1 MAARE
6 SITVL
11 RSSLA
16 DAEPEAL
23 PQREALAIMLG
34 NFDIARFVGLSAPLL
49 LPDCQPAEWVD
60 ARSDVP
66 FRKDVQGD
74 ASREHCT
81 IRVKTLTG
89 KLLRWRF
96 EVAEAIPLRPGES
109 IWARIYVFELVE
121 LFLHDEGGQNH
132 LISFML
138 HDAGTW
144 RTLSHRF
151 LSLEAYGVFG
161 AELRLEMMLLGDGD
175 VQAQVGWWD
184 VSRVDLMGSDLYDWL
199 VLPFNPKMLQYSS
212 GKAGWIQYS
221 YACDRDSWTE
231 TEGPLPNPVPVLS
244 CRVVSTEPNPLL
256 DPCLGP
262 PGLAG
267 GTKPSL
273 LLRVEHPTLG
283 PGTLVGWSRW
293 SLQQDQF
300 ATLPSL
306 TYFTIGENVFVVL
319 PPRQDCACARV
330 QFDRLHEGLRRWN
343 VPISSLS
350 AYHPRQPD
358 QELLLSILNA

>member
-1 MAARE
+1 M
-6 SITVL
+6 
-11 RSSLA
+11 
-16 DAEPEAL
+16 
-23 PQREALAIMLG
+23 
-34 NFDIARFVGLSAPLL
+34 
-49 LPDCQPAEWVD
+49 
-60 ARSDVP
+60 
-66 FRKDVQGD
+66 
-74 ASREHCT
+74 SREHCT

-221 YACDRDSWTE
+221 YACDRDSWTDSE
-231 TEGPLPNPVPVLS
+231 TRRPKGPCPIPCQS
-244 CRVVSTEPNPLL
+244 CRAE
-256 DPCLGP
+256 
-262 PGLAG
+262 
-267 GTKPSL
+267 
-273 LLRVEHPTLG
+273 
-283 PGTLVGWSRW
+283 W
-293 SLQQDQF
+293 
-300 ATLPSL
+300 
-306 TYFTIGENVFVVL
+306 
-319 PPRQDCACARV
+319 
-330 QFDRLHEGLRRWN
+330 
-343 VPISSLS
+343 
-350 AYHPRQPD
+350 
-358 QELLLSILNA
+358 

>member
-132 LISFML
+132 LISLML
-138 HDAGTW
+138 HDA
-144 RTLSHRF
+144 
-151 LSLEAYGVFG
+151 
-161 AELRLEMMLLGDGD
+161 AEDE
-175 VQAQVGWWD
+175 
-184 VSRVDLMGSDLYDWL
+184 
-199 VLPFNPKMLQYSS
+199 
-212 GKAGWIQYS
+212 
-221 YACDRDSWTE
+221 DRDIS
-231 TEGPLPNPVPVLS
+231 
-244 CRVVSTEPNPLL
+244 
-256 DPCLGP
+256 
-262 PGLAG
+262 
-267 GTKPSL
+267 
-273 LLRVEHPTLG
+273 
-283 PGTLVGWSRW
+283 
-293 SLQQDQF
+293 
-300 ATLPSL
+300 
-306 TYFTIGENVFVVL
+306 
-319 PPRQDCACARV
+319 AR
-330 QFDRLHEGLRRWN
+330 
-343 VPISSLS
+343 
-350 AYHPRQPD
+350 
-358 QELLLSILNA
+358 

>member
-1 MAARE
+1 
-6 SITVL
+6 
-11 RSSLA
+11 
-16 DAEPEAL
+16 
-23 PQREALAIMLG
+23 
-34 NFDIARFVGLSAPLL
+34 
-49 LPDCQPAEWVD
+49 
-60 ARSDVP
+60 
-66 FRKDVQGD
+66 
-74 ASREHCT
+74 
-81 IRVKTLTG
+81 
-89 KLLRWRF
+89 
-96 EVAEAIPLRPGES
+96 
-109 IWARIYVFELVE
+109 
-121 LFLHDEGGQNH
+121 
-132 LISFML
+132 
-138 HDAGTW
+138 
-144 RTLSHRF
+144 
-151 LSLEAYGVFG
+151 
-161 AELRLEMMLLGDGD
+161 
-175 VQAQVGWWD
+175 
-184 VSRVDLMGSDLYDWL
+184 
-199 VLPFNPKMLQYSS
+199 MLQYSS

-231 TEGPLPNPVPVLS
+231 TEGPLPNPGPVLS

-358 QELLLSILNA
+358 QELLL